1 VKLRQRSSGVRALA
15 LWALALACLQPVMAQ
30 QPRGQQRSSPST
42 MIYSCTTP
50 DGRRITSDRLIY
62 ECIGM
67 EQRVLNRDGTVRL
80 VVTPPLSPDQAAAA
94 EQRERRAAADR
105 MARQEAVRRDRNLLA
120 RYPDEAAHTR
130 ARVSALDT
138 VRSAME
144 ASESRLRDLAADRK
158 KLDQEAEFYKGKPLP
173 PKLQEAV
180 DANEAATEAQRA
192 LTAAQKAELDRVNKV
207 YDAELDRLKKL
218 RAGAEPGSLGPLVT
232 SAAAEGRRDTPA

>member
-1 VKLRQRSSGVRALA
+1 MKLKHRSTGVRALA
-15 LWALALACLQPVMAQ
+15 LWALALACLPPALAQ
-30 QPRGQQRSSPST
+30 SRGQTRSTPST
-42 MIYSCTTP
+42 MIYSCTTA
-50 DGRRITSDRLIY
+50 DGRRVTSDRLIF

-80 VVTPPLSPDQAAAA
+80 VVTPPLSPEQTAAA
-94 EQRERRAAADR
+94 EVRERRAAAER

-138 VRSAME
+138 VRTAME
-144 ASESRLRDLAADRK
+144 ASESRLRDLATDRK
-158 KLDQEAEFYKGKPLP
+158 KLDQEAEFYKGKALP
-173 PKLQEAV
+173 PKLQQAV

-192 LTAAQKAELDRVNKV
+192 LTAAQKAELDRVNRH

-218 RAGAEPGSLGPLVT
+218 RAGAEPGSLGPLIT
-232 SAAAEGRRDTPA
+232 SAAAGAAPRPA

>member
-1 VKLRQRSSGVRALA
+1 MPKHRSSGVRALA
-15 LWALALACLQPVMAQ
+15 LWALALSCLPPALAQ
-30 QPRGQQRSSPST
+30 RNQPRSTPST
-42 MIYSCTTP
+42 MIYSCTTAE
-50 DGRRITSDRLIY
+50 GRRITSDRLIY
-62 ECIGM
+62 ECLGT

-80 VVTPPLSPDQAAAA
+80 VVTPPLSPEQANAA

-158 KLDQEAEFYKGKPLP
+158 KLDQEAEFYKGKALP
-173 PKLQEAV
+173 AKLQQAV
-180 DANEAATEAQRA
+180 DANEASTEAQRA
-192 LTAAQKAELDRVNKV
+192 LTAAQKAELDR
-207 YDAELDRLKKL
+207 LKKL
-218 RAGAEPGSLGPLVT
+218 RAGAAPGTLGPLVT
-232 SAAAEGRRDTPA
+232 SAAAEPKPKAGANPA

>member
-1 VKLRQRSSGVRALA
+1 MKLKHRSTEVRALA
-15 LWALALACLQPVMAQ
+15 LWALALACLPPALAQ
-30 QPRGQQRSSPST
+30 SRGPSST
-42 MIYSCTTP
+42 MIYSCTTA
-50 DGRRITSDRLIY
+50 DGRRITSDRLIS

-80 VVTPPLSPDQAAAA
+80 VVTPPLSSDQAAAA

-105 MARQEAVRRDRNLLA
+105 LARQEAVRRDRNLLA

-138 VRSAME
+138 VRTAME
-144 ASESRLRDLAADRK
+144 ASESRLRELAADRK
-158 KLDQEAEFYKGKPLP
+158 KLDQEAEFYKGRALP
-173 PKLQEAV
+173 PKLQQAV

-218 RAGAEPGSLGPLVT
+218 RAGAEPGSLGPLIT
-232 SAAAEGRRDTPA
+232 SAAAGAATRPA

>member
-1 VKLRQRSSGVRALA
+1 VKLKHRSTGVRALA
-15 LWALALACLQPVMAQ
+15 LWALALACLPPALAQ
-30 QPRGQQRSSPST
+30 SRTQSST
-42 MIYSCTTP
+42 MIYSCTTA
-50 DGRRITSDRLIY
+50 DGRRITSDRLIS

-80 VVTPPLSPDQAAAA
+80 VVTPPLSSDQAAAA
-94 EQRERRAAADR
+94 EVRERRAAAER
-105 MARQEAVRRDRNLLA
+105 LARQEAVRRDRNLLA

-144 ASESRLRDLAADRK
+144 ASESRLRELSDDRK
-158 KLDQEAEFYKGKPLP
+158 KLDQEAEFYKGKALP
-173 PKLQEAV
+173 PKLQQAV

-192 LTAAQKAELDRVNKV
+192 LTAAQKAELDRVNKH

-218 RAGAEPGSLGPLVT
+218 RAGAEPGSLGPLIT
-232 SAAAEGRRDTPA
+232 SAAAGAAPSPG

>member
-1 VKLRQRSSGVRALA
+1 MLRSKGVRALA
-15 LWALALACLQPVMAQ
+15 LWALALSCLPPALAQSRAQP
-30 QPRGQQRSSPST
+30 RSSPTT
-42 MIYSCTTP
+42 MIYSCTTA
-50 DGRRITSDRLIY
+50 DGRRITSDRLIH

-80 VVTPPLSPDQAAAA
+80 VVTPPLSSEQAAAA

-120 RYPDEAAHTR
+120 RYPDEAAHAR

-138 VRSAME
+138 VRTAME
-144 ASESRLRDLAADRK
+144 ASEGRLRELAADRK
-158 KLDQEAEFYKGKPLP
+158 ALDQEAEFYKNKPLP
-173 PKLQEAV
+173 PKLQQAV

-192 LTAAQKAELDRVNKV
+192 LTASQKAELDRVNRF

-232 SAAAEGRRDTPA
+232 SAAAEAKGPNLA